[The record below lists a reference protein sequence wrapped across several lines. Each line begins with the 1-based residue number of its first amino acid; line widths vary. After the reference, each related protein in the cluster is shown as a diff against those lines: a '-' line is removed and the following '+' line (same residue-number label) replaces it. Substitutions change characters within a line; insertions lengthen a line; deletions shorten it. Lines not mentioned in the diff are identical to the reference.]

1 MFYTI
6 DFYHI
11 IHSTV
16 LYQIIFFLTETENA
30 INQSPICLFLCP
42 PDGALLV
49 NNTFYENRRE
59 DASKTVFSDVACSFS
74 FQKKERK
81 KIFNYYSILPH
92 TVSRMFM
99 IPLVNALLI

>member
-59 DASKTVFSDVACSFS
+59 DASNSRQYFQTLLVHLIV
-74 FQKKERK
+74 QKKEGK
-81 KIFNYYSILPH
+81 MFN
-92 TVSRMFM
+92 TTQFKNMFSCKQ
-99 IPLVNALLI
+99 